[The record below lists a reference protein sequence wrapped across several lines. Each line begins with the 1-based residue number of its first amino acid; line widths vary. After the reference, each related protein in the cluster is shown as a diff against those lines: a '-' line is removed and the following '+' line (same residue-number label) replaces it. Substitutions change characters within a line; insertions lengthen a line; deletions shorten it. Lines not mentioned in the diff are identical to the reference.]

1 MDRMNMIYLFL
12 PAAAAAA
19 AAAISN
25 LSSSSWKAGKVGRED
40 SRRRRAT
47 RRGRRGG
54 EDFLASARDHLDQ
67 FKNTTAERHW
77 ICLKNTVRRAKNTTF
92 FDAEVVTENLSA
104 VGLDRAKNLSV
115 LYGTMRFFGPSKV
128 GGESDTGANDT
139 ANSPGDPI
147 SLGFD

>member
-1 MDRMNMIYLFL
+1 MEGGEGG
-12 PAAAAAA
+12 
-19 AAAISN
+19 S
-25 LSSSSWKAGKVGRED
+25 GRQSPTPCYKKRKE
-40 SRRRRAT
+40 
-47 RRGRRGG
+47 GEG

-92 FDAEVVTENLSA
+92 FAA
-104 VGLDRAKNLSV
+104 
-115 LYGTMRFFGPSKV
+115 FFGPSKV

-139 ANSPGDPI
+139 ASSPGDPI

>member
-1 MDRMNMIYLFL
+1 MHPIGHSGYE
-12 PAAAAAA
+12 
-19 AAAISN
+19 
-25 LSSSSWKAGKVGRED
+25 SSDSTFADLKA
-40 SRRRRAT
+40 
-47 RRGRRGG
+47 RRGRRVGKTVADAVLQEEEGGGG

-92 FDAEVVTENLSA
+92 FAAEVVTGNLSA
-104 VGLDRAKNLSV
+104 MGLDRAENLSV
-115 LYGTMRFFGPSKV
+115 RYGTMRFFGPSKV